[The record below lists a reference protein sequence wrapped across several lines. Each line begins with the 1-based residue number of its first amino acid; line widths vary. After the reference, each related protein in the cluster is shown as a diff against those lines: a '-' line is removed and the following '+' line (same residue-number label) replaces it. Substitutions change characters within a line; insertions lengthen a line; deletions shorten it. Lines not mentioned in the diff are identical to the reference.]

1 MNELQIFKNYLFGEV
16 RTVLIENEV
25 WFVLIDVCRALNL
38 TNSRMVA
45 SRLDDDEV
53 SKFDLRGQSGET
65 HIVNESGLYSVILR
79 SDKPEAKS
87 FKKWVTSEILPSIRK
102 HGMYA
107 TEELLANP
115 DLFIQVL
122 TELKKEK
129 EVKRLLENKA
139 KEDKPKVIFADAV
152 STSRT
157 SILVGE
163 LAKLL
168 KQNGVEIG
176 QNRLF
181 EWLRANG
188 YLISKKSISFNMP
201 TQKAMNLELF
211 EIKET
216 SITHADGHIT
226 VSKTPKVTGKGQLY
240 FINKFLVG

>member
-1 MNELQIFKNYLFGEV
+1 MNELQIFKNDLFGEV
-16 RTVLIENEV
+16 RTVLLNNEV
-25 WFVLIDVCRALNL
+25 WFVLIDICKALGL
-38 TNSRMVA
+38 TNPSMVA
-45 SRLDDDEV
+45 LRLDEDEV
-53 SKFDLRGQSGET
+53 TKFDLGSLSGIT
-65 HIVNESGLYSVILR
+65 NIVNESGLYKVIFR
-79 SDKPEAKS
+79 SDKKEVKP
-87 FKKWVTSEILPSIRK
+87 FTKWVTNEILPSVRK

-129 EVKRLLENKA
+129 EGKKLLENKV
-139 KEDKPKVIFADAV
+139 KEDKPKVIFANAV
-152 STSRT
+152 SASRT

-240 FINKFLVG
+240 FINKFLAG

>member
-1 MNELQIFKNYLFGEV
+1 M
-16 RTVLIENEV
+16 
-25 WFVLIDVCRALNL
+25 LIDICKALGL
-38 TNSRMVA
+38 TNPSMVA
-45 SRLDDDEV
+45 LRLDEDEV
-53 SKFDLRGQSGET
+53 TKFDLGSLSGIT
-65 HIVNESGLYSVILR
+65 NIVNESGLYKVIFR
-79 SDKPEAKS
+79 SDKKEVKP
-87 FKKWVTSEILPSIRK
+87 FTKWVTNEILPSVRK

-107 TEELLANP
+107 TDELLSNP
-115 DLFIQVL
+115 DLFIKVL

-129 EVKRLLENKA
+129 EDKKLLENKV
-139 KEDKPKVIFADAV
+139 KEDKPKVIFANAV
-152 STSRT
+152 SASRT

-240 FINKFLVG
+240 FINKFLAG

>member
-65 HIVNESGLYSVILR
+65 NIVNESGLYKVIFR
-79 SDKPEAKS
+79 SDKKEVKP
-87 FKKWVTSEILPSIRK
+87 FTKWVTNEILPSVRK

-107 TEELLANP
+107 TDELLSNP
-115 DLFIQVL
+115 DLFIKVL

-129 EVKRLLENKA
+129 EDKKLLENKV

-163 LAKLL
+163 LK
-168 KQNGVEIG
+168 
-176 QNRLF
+176 
-181 EWLRANG
+181 
-188 YLISKKSISFNMP
+188 
-201 TQKAMNLELF
+201 
-211 EIKET
+211 
-216 SITHADGHIT
+216 
-226 VSKTPKVTGKGQLY
+226 
-240 FINKFLVG
+240 

>member
-1 MNELQIFKNYLFGEV
+1 MNELQIFKNDLFGEV
-16 RTVLIENEV
+16 RTVLLNNEV
-25 WFVLIDVCRALNL
+25 WFVLIDICKALGL
-38 TNSRMVA
+38 TNPSMVA
-45 SRLDDDEV
+45 LRLDEDEV
-53 SKFDLRGQSGET
+53 TKFDLGSLSGIT
-65 HIVNESGLYSVILR
+65 NIVNESGLYKVIFR
-79 SDKPEAKS
+79 SDKKEVKP
-87 FKKWVTSEILPSIRK
+87 FTKWVTNEILPSVRK

-107 TEELLANP
+107 TDELLSNP
-115 DLFIQVL
+115 DLFIKVL

-129 EVKRLLENKA
+129 EDKKLLENKV

-181 EWLRANG
+181 EWLRTNG

-240 FINKFLVG
+240 FINKFLAG

>member
-1 MNELQIFKNYLFGEV
+1 MNELQIFKNDLFGEV
-16 RTVLIENEV
+16 RTVLLNNEV
-25 WFVLIDVCRALNL
+25 WFVLIDICKALGL
-38 TNSRMVA
+38 TNPSMVA
-45 SRLDDDEV
+45 LRLDEDEV
-53 SKFDLRGQSGET
+53 TKFDLGSLSGIT
-65 HIVNESGLYSVILR
+65 NIVNESGLYKVIFR
-79 SDKPEAKS
+79 SDKKEVKP
-87 FKKWVTSEILPSIRK
+87 FTKWVTNEILPSVRK

-129 EVKRLLENKA
+129 EGKKLLENKV
-139 KEDKPKVIFADAV
+139 KEDKPKVIFANAV
-152 STSRT
+152 SASRT

-181 EWLRANG
+181 EWLRTNG

-240 FINKFLVG
+240 FINKFLAG

>member
-16 RTVLIENEV
+16 RTVLLNNEV
-25 WFVLIDVCRALNL
+25 WFVLIDICKALGL
-38 TNSRMVA
+38 TNPSMVA
-45 SRLDDDEV
+45 LRLDEDEV
-53 SKFDLRGQSGET
+53 TKFDLGSLSGIT
-65 HIVNESGLYSVILR
+65 NIVNESGLYKVIFR
-79 SDKPEAKS
+79 SDKKEVKP
-87 FKKWVTSEILPSIRK
+87 FTKWVTNEILPSVRK

-107 TEELLANP
+107 TDELLSNP
-115 DLFIQVL
+115 DLFIKVL

-129 EVKRLLENKA
+129 EDKKLLENKV

-181 EWLRANG
+181 EWLRTNG

-240 FINKFLVG
+240 FINKFLAG